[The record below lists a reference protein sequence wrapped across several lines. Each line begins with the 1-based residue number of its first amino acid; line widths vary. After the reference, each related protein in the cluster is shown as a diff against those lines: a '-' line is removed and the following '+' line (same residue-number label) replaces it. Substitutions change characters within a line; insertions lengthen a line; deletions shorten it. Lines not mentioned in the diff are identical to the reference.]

1 MCYTPSN
8 PPVES
13 ILALIKSKRKER
25 GLTQRALG
33 EMCGY
38 TGAIAERV
46 VQLWECGKQ
55 SVPLERMRTVAA
67 ALEIPVD
74 LLVP

>member
-1 MCYTPSN
+1 MLQ
-8 PPVES
+8 PVES
-13 ILALIKSKRKER
+13 PCRKHPRPYQSKRKER

-38 TGAIAERV
+38 TGASAERV
-46 VQLWECGKQ
+46 VQLWEYGKQ

>member
-1 MCYTPSN
+1 MCYT
-8 PPVES
+8 
-13 ILALIKSKRKER
+13 
-25 GLTQRALG
+25 ALG

-38 TGAIAERV
+38 TGASAERV
-46 VQLWECGKQ
+46 VQLWEYGKQ

-67 ALEIPVD
+67 ALGIPVD